1 MIVKP
6 VGPKDAK
13 IMLIGEAP
21 GVEEELSGKPFIG
34 GSGKILNGLLR
45 DAGISREECY
55 LTNVMQV
62 RPVNNDFGNFYE
74 DKSRNVPRDILLEG
88 IERLKN
94 EIVEVN
100 PNIVVPLGNE
110 PLKALTGLQ
119 KITKRRGSIY
129 EITLTKKTFDGKDYD
144 ESYKVL
150 PTMHPAAVMRF
161 WEYRPLVLF
170 DLKRVLDESALS
182 TYKIHPRLW
191 EKVEDIP
198 KLRARVKDFLEN
210 ADYISFDIET
220 CNNQV
225 SCISFA
231 RTSTFA
237 FTVPICIYDKSF
249 WTPEEEL
256 IVWQLIKQLL
266 ESPIKK
272 IAQNA
277 NFDMFFLWT
286 TVGIKVKNL
295 WMDTMNAHH
304 CVYPELP
311 KALDLLCSIY
321 TDQPY
326 YKDMVKEDIYHYNC
340 LDSMVTYE
348 CAMRIEEQLKEFGVH
363 KLYHEHTHPIIQPL
377 LEMQIRGCRIDMK
390 KKALAAESTR
400 ENIMV
405 KQKQLDEAVGYVL
418 NVNSPKQMKAFLYD
432 DLKLPPVISRKTGKI
447 TTDETALKK
456 LSKTYPN
463 PIFDLVIHVRGQR
476 KLLSTYLEASTD
488 PDGRFRCRYI
498 LFGTETGRLASKLS
512 WTDTGGN
519 LQNVPKGIAREIFI
533 PDEGKMF
540 MSGDLSQADARVVA
554 YLANEPSLIKIFESG
569 GDIHR
574 KVASIMFNKE
584 ESDVTPDE
592 RQTSKHICHAANYGM
607 GAYKLAERW
616 LTKLSVAE
624 CEEKL
629 NLFHVHFPKIRIWHM
644 AVEAQL
650 KKTRVLITPMGRKRM
665 FFGRWDKAM
674 LRDAYAYVPQ
684 STVADVCLKGMVNLY
699 KNFCAYQEGYDIVFN
714 IHDEIVI
721 QIPVH
726 HADSLDREW
735 VGFMKA
741 VLIDCMSIPL
751 TIEGK
756 TFTIPVGIKTGMNW
770 NEVS

>member
-1 MIVKP
+1 MIVKST
-6 VGPKDAK
+6 GPKDAK

-21 GVEEELSGKPFIG
+21 GADEEIQGIPFVG
-34 GSGKILNGLLR
+34 GAGKILNGLLR
-45 DAGISREECY
+45 DAGINREECY
-55 LTNVMQV
+55 ITNVMTV

-74 DKSRNVPRDILLEG
+74 DKGRKVPRDILLEG

-94 EIVEVN
+94 EIIAVD
-100 PNIVVPLGNE
+100 PNVIVAFGNE
-110 PLKALTGLQ
+110 PLKALTGLTA
-119 KITKRRGSIY
+119 ITKRRGSLYNI
-129 EITLTKKTFDGKDYD
+129 ILNDKAFK
-144 ESYKVL
+144 L
-150 PTMHPAAVMRF
+150 IPTMHPAGVMRF
-161 WEYRPLVLF
+161 WEFRPLVLF
-170 DLKRVLDESALS
+170 DLGKVLKESTDIS
-182 TYKIHPRLW
+182 YEMTPRTW

-198 KLRARVKDFLEN
+198 KLRTYVKDFLEN

-231 RTSTFA
+231 RTANFA

-256 IVWQLIKQLL
+256 IVWRLIKRLL
-266 ESPIKK
+266 ESSVRK

-295 WMDTMNAHH
+295 WMDTMNAFHDL
-304 CVYPELP
+304 YPELP
-311 KALDLLCSIY
+311 KSLDLLCSIY

-326 YKDMVKEDIYHYNC
+326 YKDTIKTDFYHYNC
-340 LDSMVTYE
+340 LDSMVTFE
-348 CAMRIEEQLKEFGVH
+348 CAMKIEQELKEFGVH
-363 KLYHEHTHPIIQPL
+363 KLYYEHTHPILEPL
-377 LEMQIRGCRIDMK
+377 LEMQVRGHRIDMK
-390 KKALAAESTR
+390 KKTLAAESTR
-400 ENIMV
+400 EDIMV
-405 KQKQLDEAVGYVL
+405 KQKQLDEAVGYEL

-456 LSKTYPN
+456 LSKAYPN
-463 PIFDLVIHVRGQR
+463 PVFDSIVHIRGQR

-540 MSGDLSQADARVVA
+540 MSADLSQAELRVVA
-554 YLANEPSLIKIFESG
+554 YLADEKQFIKVFESG
-569 GDIHR
+569 GDVHR
-574 KVASIMFNKE
+574 MVASHMFSKPEDKITKE
-584 ESDVTPDE
+584 ERELGKRIV
-592 RQTSKHICHAANYGM
+592 HASNYGM
-607 GAYKLAERW
+607 GAGKLAE
-616 LTKLSVAE
+616 LSGMSYSEA
-624 CEEKL
+624 EEKM
-629 NLFHVHFPKIRIWHM
+629 NLYHVYYPKIRIWHM

-650 KKTRVLITPMGRKRM
+650 KRTRVLTTPMGRKRM
-665 FFGRWDKAM
+665 FFGRWNKAL

-699 KNFCAYQEGYDIVFN
+699 ETMPLQCDLVFN
-714 IHDEIVI
+714 IHDEVVI
-721 QIPVH
+721 QMPTEFKDKVIMGCE
-726 HADSLDREW
+726 LT
-735 VGFMKA
+735 MKE
-741 VLIDCMSIPL
+741 LMIKCMSIPIQIGDKVL
-751 TIEGK
+751 
-756 TFTIPVGIKTGMNW
+756 TIPVGIKTGMNW